1 MAQQDEKLFSYLK
14 RVTAD
19 LQQTRERLS
28 EVENRDR
35 EPIAVVAM
43 ACRFPGGVD
52 SPEALWSLVSSGGD
66 AISAFPQDRGWPLDE
81 LFGADQDAP
90 GASGARAGGF
100 LHDAAEFDPAPFG
113 ISPREALAMDPQQ
126 RLLLETTW
134 ETFERAGIDP
144 MSLHGSKT
152 GVFTGVMYND
162 YGGRFERVPDEVSG
176 HLGNGSAGSIASGR
190 ISYTFGLAGPAV
202 TIDTA
207 CSSSLVALHLAA
219 QALRTG
225 ECTMALA
232 GGVTVMSTPRTFVEF
247 SRQGGLAPDGR
258 CKAFSDKADGTG
270 WGEGVGLLL
279 LERLSDARRNGH
291 PVLAVLR
298 GSAVNQDGASNGLTA
313 PNGPAQQRVIRQAL
327 TNAGL
332 RPADVDAV
340 EAHGTGTRLGD
351 PIEAQALIAAYAA
364 DRTHPLWV
372 GSVKSNIGHTQA
384 AAGVAGII
392 KMIMAMR
399 HGTLPRTLHIDRPTT
414 EVDWHTGKIALLT
427 EHQPWPDNNRPR
439 RAGVSSF
446 GISGTNA
453 HIILEQAEAAAD
465 AAPETA
471 ARPAPKSVPWALS
484 ATTAAALRAQARRLI
499 TLDDPDRDPVDVGWS
514 LASGRAALANRAVV
528 VGADRAGLLAG
539 LRALADGNPHPAVI
553 EGTVDSTGKIV
564 FVFPG
569 QGSQWAGMGAELLD
583 AAPVFAESIAR
594 CEHALAPFVDWSLT
608 DVLRTDHSALERV
621 EVVQPAL
628 WAIMVSLTE
637 LWRTLGVEPSAVIGH
652 SQGEIAAATVAGI
665 LTIDDAARIVALRSK
680 IIAQHLAGH
689 GGMAAVA
696 LPAEDVELLLT
707 EHPDLGIAAR
717 NGARSTVVSGSA
729 HALENLLATLET
741 QDVRT
746 RRIPVDYASHS
757 AHVDALR
764 TELISALAPVHP
776 SAGRI
781 PFHSTVTGTRLDGTE
796 LTADYWFRNLRQ
808 TVLFH
813 PVVQSLLPTH
823 TTFIEPSPHP
833 VLTAAIQE
841 SADTVVAIGTLHRN
855 DGTPTRLHAA
865 AAEAWTNGIDVDW
878 TAQLVGARRIPLPTY
893 AFQRTRYWLDAPARA
908 MTADDTADAQFW
920 HAVEHEDLEALAAML
935 AVGDQDSRDVLRP
948 ALPLLSDWRRG
959 RVTRETVD
967 RWRYQITWRPLPTS
981 RTATTC
987 GRVLAFV
994 PAEHTA
1000 HPAIAAALAALP
1012 DVVRVPVDGTLAHD
1026 SITAL
1031 LTEHQPRHV
1040 LSFLAFDAEPA
1051 AATLGLLHA
1060 CADAD
1065 LAGVLWCVTSG
1076 AVAVGRADRLR
1087 DPDQAAVW
1095 GLGQVAGLEFPRWWG
1110 GLVDLPPEVDDR
1122 AAARF
1127 ATILA
1132 GGWAE
1137 DQLAVRASGVF
1148 ARRLTRAAAGVT
1160 ERSWTTAGAALVT
1173 GGTGALG
1180 GHVARWLAQAG
1191 VRHLVL
1197 TSRRGIDAPGTR
1209 ELQAELAALA
1219 PGIRVDVVACDVAD
1233 RTALDELLTGLDHQ
1247 ITAVFHT
1254 AGVGT
1259 TASLPDTDR
1268 ALLAQAWAGKA
1279 RGARNLDDAFADTRL
1294 DAFVLFSSGAGIWGG
1309 SGQGAYAAANAYLDA
1324 LAQARRDRGLH
1335 ALAVA
1340 WGTWGGDGMAAQGAA
1355 EEVLRRNGLPAMA
1368 PELAVAALRRA
1379 LDGDDTTVT
1388 VANIEWSTFAP
1399 VLSASRRRPLI
1410 DDLAEAR
1417 SALDEPRTAA
1427 ADSGERSARQRIAGL
1442 AATERHRVLLELV
1455 RAEAATVLGH
1465 ATPDAV
1471 SARAAFRDLGVDSLT
1486 AVQLRNRLR
1495 AATGLALP
1503 ATLVFDHP
1511 SPAALA
1517 NHLARELSGD
1527 VAAAPTVEA
1536 AAEDDDPVVIVAMSC
1551 RFPGAVDS
1559 PETLWELVTRGDD
1572 AVTEF
1577 PTDRGWDVDS
1587 IYDPDLSRPGTTYAR
1602 EGAFVPAAAFDAA
1615 LFGISPREAIAM
1627 DPQQR
1632 LLLETSWEAFER
1644 AGIAVDSLRESRT
1657 GVFIGAATSHYGT
1670 GAAAQN
1676 AEGYLIT
1683 GTATAVVSGR
1693 VSYTFG
1699 LEGPAVT
1706 IDTACSS
1713 SLVALHL
1720 AAQSLRAGECS
1731 LALAG
1736 GVTVMSTPAAFVEF
1750 SRQRGLAADGRCK
1763 AFAAAA
1769 DGTGWGEGAGV
1780 VLLERLSDAR
1790 RHGHPVLAVLRGS
1803 AVNQDGASN
1812 GLSAPNGPAQQR
1824 VIRQALANAGLR
1836 PVEVDAVEAHGT
1848 GTRLGDP
1855 IEAQA
1860 LLATYGQDRDEPLW
1874 LGTIKSN
1881 IGHTQSAAGAAGV
1894 IKMVMAMR
1902 YGVLPRTL
1910 HVDEPTPHV
1919 DWTAGAVSLLAEDQ
1933 PWPDRD
1939 RPRRAGVSAFGVS
1952 GTNAHVILEQA
1963 PEPTPVPT
1971 TQAPPPVVPW
1981 VLSARDKVAL
1991 SALATRV
1998 ADRIGTDTDVLDL
2011 GYSLATSRAALDE
2024 RMVLVAG
2031 DAAERAHA
2039 LRSFANGST
2048 APGVITGR
2056 AAEGGVAVVFSG
2068 QGTQR
2073 LGMGRELYDT
2083 YPVYAEA
2090 FDTVCAEL
2098 DQHLTQPLRDIV
2110 FGEDPALLDQ
2120 TRHAQPALFA
2130 LQLALY
2136 RLWEHWGVAPAVL
2149 AGHSIGEITAAH
2161 IAGVFSLPHAA
2172 TLIAHR
2178 GSLMQSL
2185 PGGGAMVAVDTTEHD
2200 ILPRLLGYE
2209 DRVGIAAINGPNS
2222 LVLSGEHAALTEII
2236 GRLDGH
2242 RTKWLRVS
2250 HAFHSPLMDPILD
2263 RFRDTI
2269 TGLELRA
2276 PVLPMISTVTGEP
2289 VDATT
2294 LTDPEHWIRHA
2305 RDTVRFADAISTI
2318 ATREPAIH
2326 LEIGPT
2332 RSLLPHL
2339 PAAAVAS
2346 LRTEQP
2352 EPHALASA
2360 LARLIACGANPNW
2373 HNYFADTGAHTT
2385 PLPTYPFQHKHYW
2398 LEQEE
2403 PSHGAA
2409 VRPDAAESRFWD
2421 AIERSDLPALSRELA
2436 SEDHETLAAALPVLA
2451 GWRRRKHEQS
2461 VVDSWRYRVTW
2472 TPLTTV
2478 ARELSGTW
2486 GVVVPESAHDDA
2498 DVLAV
2503 IAALRA
2509 AGAQVLVGQAGD
2521 LGDGSGLAAVVSL
2534 LAFDEEPDH
2543 RHLMLS
2549 RGLTATVA
2557 LAQALQRNGFGAPL
2571 WCLTRGAAAI
2581 GRAERLHSPA
2591 QAQFWGMGRAVALE
2605 WPQGWGG
2612 LIDLPPTLD
2621 DRTLTRLP
2629 ALLADPAGEDQL
2641 AVRASGV
2648 FAARLTHAPQPAAA
2662 AAPWQPRGT
2671 ILITGGTGAL
2681 GAHVAR
2687 LLARRGAEQLLLV
2700 SRRGPAAPGS
2710 AELTAEL
2717 SALGATVTTRA
2728 CDVADRASVAEL
2740 LATVPDHTP
2749 LTAVVHTAGVGQL
2762 TPLSDLGL
2770 DEFAEIVRGK
2780 TAGAAHL
2787 DALTADRKLD
2797 AFVLFSSVSGVWGTG
2812 GQAAYGAANAY
2823 LDALA
2828 RHRRDRGLVATS
2840 VAWGPWAEAGM
2851 AEGESGEHMR
2861 RRGVIPLSPDLAV
2874 AALEQAVRDDEPCS
2888 TIADVHWPD
2897 FLPLFVSARP
2907 SGLLADLPAARA
2919 LLDGRAVSE
2928 SAARHPLSAL
2938 DSAARR
2944 THLHELVNAQVAA
2957 VLGHT
2962 DDGEV
2967 ELDRAFRD
2975 LGFDSLTA
2983 VELRDRLGA
2992 ALGITLP
2999 ATTVFDHPSPA
3010 RLVAHLSSLF
3020 ADESQAEL
3028 GTTGME
3034 SDEPL
3039 AIVALGCRFP
3049 GGVRGPEDL
3058 WELTLAGRDAVAD
3071 FPTDRGWDLGAL
3083 LESADGA
3090 HGSSTATR
3098 GGFLDGAADFDA
3110 AFFGISP
3117 REALAMDPQ
3126 QRLLLETTWETF
3138 ERAGI
3143 DPLSLRG
3150 SKTGVFVGGNSQ
3162 DYVSLLQNGANGTEG
3177 YLLTGNTTSV
3187 ASGRISYTFGLEGPA
3202 VTIDTACSS
3211 SLVALHLAAQ
3221 ALRNGECTM
3230 ALAGGVT
3237 VMPTPTTFTEF
3248 SRQGGLSPDGR
3259 CKAFSSTADGT
3270 GWAEGVGLLL
3280 VERLSEARRNGHPV
3294 LAILRGSAVNQDGA
3308 SNGLTAPNGLAQQ
3321 RVIRQALTNAG
3332 LQPAEVDAVEAHG
3345 TGTRLGDPIEAQA
3358 LLATY
3363 GQERDQPLWLGSI
3376 KSNIGHTQAA
3386 AGAAGIIKM
3395 IMAIR
3400 HGTLPRTLHID
3411 QPTPHVDWTAG
3422 AISLL
3427 TENQSW
3433 PAVDRPRRAGVSAF
3447 GVSGTNAHIILEQAP
3462 APVESDAPRPAPV
3475 PVPWVLSGRD
3485 EAALRA
3491 QADQLAR
3498 WLDADADPSML
3509 DIAYSLATTRH
3520 SFEHRAVLLGGNLAE
3535 RRRTLSAVAAGE
3547 VPPGVFTG
3555 RGTSSGVA
3563 MVFSGQ
3569 GSQRLGMGRELYD
3582 TYPVYAA
3589 AVDAACAAVELPHPL
3604 RDAVFGDDAALLDRT
3619 RYTQPALFAV
3629 QVALYRLW
3637 ESWGVT
3643 PTVVAGHSI
3652 GEIAAAHVAGV
3663 LTLTD
3668 AAALVSARGRL
3679 MQSLPAGGAM
3689 VAIETTEHEIT
3700 PLLDEF
3706 ADEVGLAAVNGP
3718 HSLVLS
3724 GAHGA
3729 LATITDRLP
3738 GRRTHWLRVS
3748 HAFHSPLMDPILDEF
3763 RDVLARLTYSA
3774 PTVPFISTVTGGPVD
3789 AATLADPEY
3798 WVRHARATVRFAEAM
3813 ARTTAS
3819 AYLEIGPDAAL
3830 VPHLP
3835 GTAIPS
3841 LHRKQGD
3848 IEAITVALARL
3859 VTSGVDPDWHGYFA
3873 GAGARRV
3880 ALPPYAFQR
3889 TRYWPNVTAVP
3900 GRADSDHPLLAA
3912 RLELAN
3918 TGGVVLT
3925 ARLSLAAHPWLADH
3939 NIAGTVVFP
3948 GTGFVELVLQ
3958 AAQAAGLRGL
3968 RELTLE
3974 NPLTLPETGAID
3986 VQIAVAEPDADG
3998 RRGVSVHSRLDAPG
4012 EAWQPHATGVLDA
4025 APVTE
4030 PSWSLETWPPPGAVE
4045 LSVEDVYPRFATAG
4059 VDYGPLFQG
4068 LRAAWRVGED
4078 VAVEVAFPPDEGHR
4092 ADGFDLHPALLDA
4105 VLHGV
4110 GVGRMFGEDGQ
4121 ARLPFSWSGVTV
4133 HAAGSPVARAR
4144 LSPKGEDA
4152 VALLVADA
4160 MGRPIAEV
4168 ERLTMRKIA
4177 PEQFAGAGRSMF
4189 VPSWPVL
4196 ETPRATAVFT
4206 DIDDENGPAD
4216 ATHVLLRTNHGHDPH
4231 PDVALTAV
4239 TEVLHTI
4246 QSFADDRT
4254 LVVVTSNAVA
4264 VDGEPSPAG
4273 AAVWGLARTAQ
4284 VEQPGRLLLVDI
4296 DDDER
4301 SLAALPHALT
4311 CDEPQMV
4318 LRGGRIHVPRLVS
4331 APATA
4336 SAGPDW
4342 SSGTVLI
4349 TGASGALGTLIAQHL
4364 VDVHGVRELVLLSRG
4379 GNAPEPEG
4387 AAVTQ
4392 FACDLTDPRQIA
4404 AVLDTIPRDRP
4415 LAIVHGAGALDDAT
4429 IEHQT
4434 PEHLHRSFAPKATA
4448 AWHLHQL
4455 TTHHNTTLILFSS
4468 AAATLGSPGQAN
4480 YAAAN
4485 AYLDALAHHR
4495 TTTGHP
4501 TTSIAWGLWNTG
4513 MASRLS
4519 TSDRRRL
4526 AATGL
4531 APITEADGLALF
4543 DAAVT
4548 GGQPVVVPLPVNRAV
4563 LRRRALDDR
4572 LPVVLR
4578 DLVPRS
4584 ARPATTSAGPR
4595 HALADTLRGL
4605 PAHEQRQRQQQL
4617 IRSRVAA
4624 VLGHGSAEAVEMDQP
4639 FTELGFD
4646 SLMAVELRGALD
4658 TATGLRL
4665 PATLVFDHPTPAALQ
4680 EHLSSTL
4687 LAAESATAESLFA
4700 EIDRLAA
4707 NLAHLEPQH
4716 AARARSRLRSLLDAR
4731 EHTATDNGNG
4741 DVLANA
4747 NLDEVFDII
4756 DDELGLS

>member
-1 MAQQDEKLFSYLK
+1 MAQDEKLFSYLK

-81 LFGADQDAP
+81 LFAADPDAP
-90 GASGARAGGF
+90 GASGVRAGGF
-100 LHDAAEFDPAPFG
+100 LHEAADFDPAPFG

-126 RLLLETTW
+126 RLLLETSW
-134 ETFERAGIDP
+134 ETFERAGLDP
-144 MSLHGSKT
+144 MSLRGSKT

-162 YGGRFERVPDEVSG
+162 YAGRFERVPEEVSG

-190 ISYTFGLAGPAV
+190 ISYTFGLEGPAV

-247 SRQGGLAPDGR
+247 SRQGGLSPDGR
-258 CKAFSDKADGTG
+258 CKAFAATADGTG
-270 WGEGVGLLL
+270 WGEGIGLLL
-279 LERLSDARRNGH
+279 LERLSDAQRNGH

-327 TNAGL
+327 SNAGL

-351 PIEAQALIAAYAA
+351 PIEAQALLATYAA
-364 DRTHPLWV
+364 DRTHPLWL

-384 AAGVAGII
+384 AAGVAGVI
-392 KMIMAMR
+392 KMIMSMR
-399 HGTLPRTLHIDRPTT
+399 HGVLPRTLHIDQPTP
-414 EVDWHTGKIALLT
+414 EVDWGTGKVALLT
-427 EHQPWPDNNRPR
+427 EHQPWPDNDRPR

-453 HIILEQAEAAAD
+453 HVILEQAGVGAD
-465 AAPETA
+465 AAPEAA
-471 ARPAPKSVPWALS
+471 ARPAPTSVPWPLS
-484 ATTAAALRAQARRLI
+484 ATTQAGLRAQARRLMP
-499 TLDDPDRDPVDVGWS
+499 LAEPDRDPVDVGWS
-514 LASGRAALANRAVV
+514 LASGRAVLAHRAVV
-528 VGADRAGLLAG
+528 VGEDRAALLAG
-539 LRALADGNPHPAVI
+539 MQALADGNPHPAVV
-553 EGTVDSTGKIV
+553 EGTVDTPGKIV

-583 AAPVFAESIAR
+583 SSPVFAESITR

-608 DVLRTDHSALERV
+608 EVLRTDHSALDRV
-621 EVVQPAL
+621 DVVQPAL
-628 WAIMVSLTE
+628 WAIMVALTE
-637 LWRTLGVEPSAVIGH
+637 VWRTLGIEPSAVIGH

-665 LTIDDAARIVALRSK
+665 LTLDDAARIVALRSK
-680 IIAQHLAGH
+680 IIGERLAGH
-689 GGMAAVA
+689 GGMAAIA
-696 LPAEDVELLLT
+696 LPAKDVEHLLAG
-707 EHPDLGIAAR
+707 HPDLGIAAR
-717 NGARSTVVSGSA
+717 NGAQSTVVSGSA
-729 HALENLLATLET
+729 HALENLLAALET

-764 TELISALAPVHP
+764 AELTSALAPVDP
-776 SAGRI
+776 SSGRI

-813 PVVQSLLPTH
+813 PVVESLLPTH

-855 DGTPTRLHAA
+855 DGAQTRVHAA

-878 TAQLVGARRIPLPTY
+878 TAQFGGARRIPLPTY

-908 MTADDTADAQFW
+908 VVAEDTADAQFW

-948 ALPLLSDWRRG
+948 ALPLLSDWRRS
-959 RVTRETVD
+959 RATRETVD
-967 RWRYQITWRPLPTS
+967 RWRYQITWRPLPAA
-981 RTATTC
+981 RTAAAS

-994 PAEHTA
+994 SAAHTA
-1000 HPAIAAALAALP
+1000 HPAVSAALTALP
-1012 DVVRVPVDGTLAHD
+1012 DVIRIPFDSTLSHD
-1026 SITAL
+1026 AITGL
-1031 LTEHQPRHV
+1031 LTEHQPRQV
-1040 LSFLAFDAEPA
+1040 LSFLAFDADPA
-1051 AATLGLLHA
+1051 AATLALLQA
-1060 CADAD
+1060 CADTD
-1065 LAGVLWCVTSG
+1065 LAGALWCVTSG
-1076 AVAVGRADRLR
+1076 AVSLGRADRLR
-1087 DPDQAAVW
+1087 APDQAAVW

-1110 GLVDLPPEVDDR
+1110 GLVDLPAQVDDR
-1122 AAARF
+1122 AATRF

-1132 GGWAE
+1132 GGWDE

-1160 ERSWTTAGAALVT
+1160 ERSWTTSGTALVT

-1197 TSRRGIDAPGTR
+1197 TSRRGIDAPGAR
-1209 ELQAELAALA
+1209 ELRAELAELA
-1219 PGIRVDVVACDVAD
+1219 PGIRVDVEACDVAD
-1233 RTALDELLTGLDHQ
+1233 RAALDELRSGLGTP

-1259 TASLPDTDR
+1259 TASLRDTDHT
-1268 ALLAQAWAGKA
+1268 LLAQAWAAKA
-1279 RGARNLDDAFADTRL
+1279 RGARNLDDAFADIPL
-1294 DAFVLFSSGAGIWGG
+1294 DAFVLFSSGAGVWGG

-1340 WGTWGGDGMAAQGAA
+1340 WGTWGGDGMAAQGGA
-1355 EEVLRRNGLPAMA
+1355 EEALRRNGLPAMA
-1368 PELAVAALRRA
+1368 PELAVEALRRA

-1388 VANIEWSTFAP
+1388 VANIEWGTFAP
-1399 VLSASRRRPLI
+1399 VLSAARRRPLI

-1427 ADSGERSARQRIAGL
+1427 ANSPDNGARQRLAGL
-1442 AATERHRVLLELV
+1442 AAAERHRVLLDLV
-1455 RAEAATVLGH
+1455 RTEAATVLGH

-1471 SARAAFRDLGVDSLT
+1471 SARVAFRDLGVDSLT

-1495 AATGLALP
+1495 TATGLALP

-1517 NHLARELSGD
+1517 THLARELSGD
-1527 VAAAPTVEA
+1527 LAETTPAVEA
-1536 AAEDDDPVVIVAMSC
+1536 AAWDDDPVVIVAMSC

-1559 PETLWELVTRGDD
+1559 PEALWDLVTRGGD

-1577 PTDRGWDVDS
+1577 PADRGWDVGG

-1602 EGAFVPAAAFDAA
+1602 EGAFIPAAEFDAA

-1632 LLLETSWEAFER
+1632 LLLETAWEAFER
-1644 AGIAVDSLRESRT
+1644 AGIAVDGLRESRT

-1670 GAAAQN
+1670 GGAAQN

-1790 RHGHPVLAVLRGS
+1790 RNGHPVLAVLRGS

-1902 YGVLPRTL
+1902 HGVLPRTL

-1933 PWPDRD
+1933 QWPGRD

-1963 PEPTPVPT
+1963 PEPTPVHT
-1971 TQAPPPVVPW
+1971 TQAPPPIVPW
-1981 VLSARDKVAL
+1981 VLSARDKAAL
-1991 SALATRV
+1991 SALASRV
-1998 ADRIGTDTDVLDL
+1998 ADRIGDETDVLDL
-2011 GYSLATSRAALDE
+2011 GYSLATTRAALDE
-2024 RMVLVAG
+2024 RLVLVDG
-2031 DAAERAHA
+2031 DAAERAHM
-2039 LRSFANGST
+2039 LRSFANGPA
-2048 APGVITGR
+2048 APGVVTGR
-2056 AAEGGVAVVFSG
+2056 AAEGGVAMVFSG

-2073 LGMGRELYDT
+2073 LGMGRELYDA
-2083 YPVYAEA
+2083 YPVYADA

-2098 DQHLTQPLRDIV
+2098 DRHLTKPLRDIV
-2110 FGEDPALLDQ
+2110 FGDDPALLDQ
-2120 TRHAQPALFA
+2120 TQHAQPALFA
-2130 LQLALY
+2130 LQVALY
-2136 RLWEHWGVAPAVL
+2136 RLWEHWGIAPAVL

-2161 IAGVFSLPHAA
+2161 IAGVLTLPDAA

-2178 GSLMQSL
+2178 GRLMQSL
-2185 PGGGAMVAVDTTEHD
+2185 PNGGAMVAIDTTEQD
-2200 ILPRLLGYE
+2200 VLPRLRGYE
-2209 DRVGIAAINGPNS
+2209 DRVGIAAINNPNS
-2222 LVLSGEHAALTEII
+2222 LVLSGDHAALTEIV
-2236 GRLDGH
+2236 GKLDGH
-2242 RTKWLRVS
+2242 RPKWLRVS

-2263 RFRDTI
+2263 QFRSALV
-2269 TGLELRA
+2269 GLDFRA
-2276 PVLPMISTVTGEP
+2276 PVLPMISTVTGKP
-2289 VDATT
+2289 VEATT

-2305 RDTVRFADAISTI
+2305 RNTVRFADAITAI
-2318 ATREPAIH
+2318 ATRAPATH

-2339 PAAAVAS
+2339 PAGAVAS
-2346 LRTEQP
+2346 LRAEQP
-2352 EPHALASA
+2352 EPPALATA
-2360 LARLIACGANPNW
+2360 LARLLARGANPNW
-2373 HNYFADTGAHTT
+2373 HNYFADTGAQTAL
-2385 PLPTYPFQHKHYW
+2385 LPTYPFQRKHYW
-2398 LEQEE
+2398 LEQDEQ
-2403 PSHGAA
+2403 SHDAA
-2409 VRPDAAESRFWD
+2409 VQPDAAESRFWG
-2421 AIERSDLPALSRELA
+2421 AIERSDLPALARELA
-2436 SEDHETLAAALPVLA
+2436 SDDRETLAAALPVLA
-2451 GWRRRKHEQS
+2451 GWRRRRHQQS

-2472 TPLTTV
+2472 TPLST
-2478 ARELSGTW
+2478 AAQELSGTW
-2486 GVVVPESAHDDA
+2486 GVVVPEAGHDDA
-2498 DVLAV
+2498 DVRAV
-2503 IAALRA
+2503 LAALRA
-2509 AGAQVLVGQAGD
+2509 AGAQVRIGQAGD
-2521 LGDGSGLAAVVSL
+2521 LGDGSGLAGVLSL
-2534 LAFDEEPDH
+2534 LAFDEEPDQ
-2543 RHLMLS
+2543 RHPTLS
-2549 RGLTATVA
+2549 RGLTATVD
-2557 LAQALQRNGFGAPL
+2557 LVQALQRTEFSAPL

-2581 GRAERLHSPA
+2581 GRSERLHSPT
-2591 QAQFWGMGRAVALE
+2591 QSQFWGMGRAVALE

-2621 DRTLTRLP
+2621 EHTLTRLP
-2629 ALLADPAGEDQL
+2629 ALLAYPAGEDQL
-2641 AVRASGV
+2641 ALRASGV
-2648 FAARLTHAPQPAAA
+2648 FAARLIHAPQPAPEV
-2662 AAPWQPRGT
+2662 APWQPRGT

-2700 SRRGPAAPGS
+2700 SRRGPAAPGA

-2717 SALGATVTTRA
+2717 SALGATVTIRA
-2728 CDVADRASVAEL
+2728 CDVADRTAVAEL
-2740 LATVPDHTP
+2740 LAAVPDHTP
-2749 LTAVVHTAGVGQL
+2749 LTAVVHTAGAGQL
-2762 TPLSDLGL
+2762 TPLSDLGI

-2787 DALTADRKLD
+2787 DALTGDRKLD

-2840 VAWGPWAEAGM
+2840 VAWGPWAEGGM
-2851 AEGESGEHMR
+2851 AEGKSGEHMR
-2861 RRGVIPLSPDLAV
+2861 RRGVLPLSPDLAI

-2888 TIADVHWPD
+2888 TVADVHWAD

-2907 SGLLADLPAARA
+2907 SALLSDLPATRA
-2919 LLDGRAVSE
+2919 LLDTRQVSE

-2944 THLHELVNAQVAA
+2944 THLHELVSTEVAA

-2962 DDGEV
+2962 DRGEV

-2983 VELRDRLGA
+2983 VELRDRLA
-2992 ALGITLP
+2992 ASLGVTLP
-2999 ATTVFDHPSPA
+2999 ATTVFDHPNPA
-3010 RLVAHLSSLF
+3010 RLAAHLSSLF
-3020 ADESQAEL
+3020 AEESPTDVV
-3028 GTTGME
+3028 TTTVTE

-3049 GGVRGPEDL
+3049 GGVRGPEEL
-3058 WELTLAGRDAVAD
+3058 WELTLAGRDAVSE

-3090 HGSSTATR
+3090 HGSSTATC

-3143 DPLSLRG
+3143 DPMSLRG

-3202 VTIDTACSS
+3202 LTIDTACSS

-3248 SRQGGLSPDGR
+3248 SRQGGLAPDGR
-3259 CKAFSSTADGT
+3259 CKAFSSNADGT

-3280 VERLSEARRNGHPV
+3280 VERLADARRNGHPV

-3321 RVIRQALTNAG
+3321 QVIRQALTNAG
-3332 LQPAEVDAVEAHG
+3332 LTPADIDAVEAHG

-3363 GQERDQPLWLGSI
+3363 GQDRDQPLWLGSI

-3395 IMAIR
+3395 IMAMR

-3411 QPTPHVDWTAG
+3411 QPTPEVDWGTGKVA
-3422 AISLL
+3422 LL
-3427 TENQSW
+3427 TENHAW
-3433 PAVDRPRRAGVSAF
+3433 PTVDRPRRAGVSAF

-3462 APVESDAPRPAPV
+3462 APAESDAPRPTPA

-3485 EAALRA
+3485 EVALRA

-3498 WLDADADPSML
+3498 GLDSDASML

-3520 SFEHRAVLLGGNLAE
+3520 SFEHRAVVLGRNLDD
-3535 RRRTLSAVAAGE
+3535 RRRALAALAAGE
-3547 VPPGVFTG
+3547 VPAGVLTG
-3555 RGTSSGVA
+3555 SGTGDGVA

-3589 AVDAACAAVELPHPL
+3589 AFDAACAAVELPHPL
-3604 RDAVFGDDAALLDRT
+3604 RDAVFGDNAGLLDRT
-3619 RYTQPALFAV
+3619 QYTQPALFAV

-3643 PTVVAGHSI
+3643 PTSVAGHSI
-3652 GEIAAAHVAGV
+3652 GEIAAAHAAGV
-3663 LTLTD
+3663 LSLAD
-3668 AAALVSARGRL
+3668 AATLVSARGRL

-3689 VAIETTEHEIT
+3689 VAVETTEHEIR

-3718 HSLVLS
+3718 NSLVLS
-3724 GAHGA
+3724 GAHDA
-3729 LATITDRLP
+3729 LSTITNRLP

-3748 HAFHSPLMDPILDEF
+3748 HAFHSPLMEPILDEF
-3763 RDVLARLTYSA
+3763 RDVVAQLTYSA
-3774 PTVPFISTVTGGPVD
+3774 PAVPFVSTVTGGPVD
-3789 AATLADPEY
+3789 AATLADPGY
-3798 WVRHARATVRFAEAM
+3798 WVRHARGTVRFAEAM
-3813 ARTTAS
+3813 ARTAAS
-3819 AYLEIGPDAAL
+3819 VYLEIGPDAAL
-3830 VPHLP
+3830 IPHLP

-3848 IEAITVALARL
+3848 IEAITVAIARL
-3859 VTSGVDPDWHGYFA
+3859 VTGGIDPDWHGYLA
-3873 GAGARRV
+3873 DTGARRV
-3880 ALPPYAFQR
+3880 ALPTYAFQR
-3889 TRYWPNVTAVP
+3889 TRYWPDATAAP
-3900 GRADSDHPLLAA
+3900 SRADSDHPLLAA

-3918 TGGVVLT
+3918 TGGVLLT
-3925 ARLSLAAHPWLADH
+3925 ARLSLAAQPWLADH

-3958 AAQAAGLRGL
+3958 AVQAAGLRGL

-3974 NPLTLPETGAID
+3974 NPLTLPETGAVD
-3986 VQIAVAEPDADG
+3986 VQIAVAEPDGDG
-3998 RRGVSVHSRLDAPG
+3998 RRGVTIHSRLDAPG
-4012 EAWQPHATGVLDA
+4012 EPWQPHATGIVDA
-4025 APVTE
+4025 APVAE
-4030 PSWSLETWPPPGAVE
+4030 PSWSLQTWPPAGAVA
-4045 LSVEDVYPRFATAG
+4045 LPVEDVYARFAAAG

-4068 LRAAWRVGED
+4068 LRSAWRIGED
-4078 VAVEVAFPPDEGHR
+4078 VAVEVAFPPNEGHR

-4133 HAAGSPVARAR
+4133 HAAGSPVSRAR

-4160 MGRPIAEV
+4160 TGRPIAEI

-4189 VPSWPVL
+4189 LPAWRPL
-4196 ETPRATAVFT
+4196 ETPRATAVF
-4206 DIDDENGPAD
+4206 IDLGDEHGPAD
-4216 ATHVLLRTNHGHDPH
+4216 ATHVLLRTDHGDDPH
-4231 PDVALTAV
+4231 PDAALTAV

-4254 LVVVTSNAVA
+4254 LVVVTANAVA
-4264 VDGEPSPAG
+4264 VDGEPAPAG
-4273 AAVWGLARTAQ
+4273 AAVWGLVRTAQ
-4284 VEQPGRLLLVDI
+4284 VERPGRLLLVDI

-4301 SLAALPHALT
+4301 SWAALPHALSS
-4311 CDEPQMV
+4311 DETQMA

-4331 APATA
+4331 APAIA

-4349 TGASGALGTLIAQHL
+4349 TGASGALGTLLAQHL
-4364 VDVHGVRELVLLSRG
+4364 VDVHGVREMVLLSRG

-4387 AAVTQ
+4387 ATVTQ

-4404 AVLDTIPRDRP
+4404 AALDTIPRDRP
-4415 LAIVHGAGALDDAT
+4415 LAVVHGAGALDDAT

-4434 PEHLHRSFAPKATA
+4434 PGHLHRSFAPKATA

-4455 TTHHNTTLILFSS
+4455 TRHHNTTLILFSS

-4519 TSDRRRL
+4519 ASDRRRL

-4543 DAAVT
+4543 DAAVA
-4548 GGQPVVVPLPVNRAV
+4548 GAEPVVVPLPVNRAV
-4563 LRRRALDDR
+4563 LRRRAMDGH

-4578 DLVPRS
+4578 DLVPRPARAAS
-4584 ARPATTSAGPR
+4584 ASAAPR

-4605 PAHEQRQRQQQL
+4605 PAPEQRQRIEQL
-4617 IRSRVAA
+4617 IRGRVAA
-4624 VLGHGSAEAVEMDQP
+4624 VLGHGSAEAIELDRP
-4639 FTELGFD
+4639 FTDLGFD

-4665 PATLVFDHPTPAALQ
+4665 PATLVFDYPSPAALL
-4680 EHLSSTL
+4680 EHLLGAL
-4687 LAAESATAESLFA
+4687 LSGASATPESIFA

-4707 NLAHLEPQH
+4707 DLADLEPQH
-4716 AARARSRLRSLLDAR
+4716 AARVRSRLRSLLDAR
-4731 EHTATDNGNG
+4731 ENTATGNGNG